1 MILGPPRR
9 QVKVPAGAGHMRFC
23 FRVPP
28 CAPLENGFGKPI
40 SADPGQDMS
49 RTRSPQQFTH
59 FTSHVEREA
68 SMSRAVPAQKRTWR
82 TGTAPG
88 IFPVLGHGIALYR
101 RPLAFLNSLPAHG
114 DLVEIR
120 LGPQHAWMVCHPEL
134 THEVLMDPHTF
145 DKGGP
150 LYDRL
155 GKLMGDG
162 LVTCRQPAHRNKRRL
177 LQPGFRPSYV
187 AHYTDLVTE
196 EAEAVCQA
204 WPAGRTVPVTEAMMT
219 LTTRVISRVL
229 LSDSLD
235 DTTTAE
241 VRDCLTDVVRG
252 LFVRTVVPIDALF
265 RLPTPA
271 NRRYRHAL
279 SRLHAVIDAAIAE
292 RRRGADRD
300 DVLGTLLTAARGDG
314 EAAAI
319 TDQEVHDHLI
329 TLLLTGVEAPAL
341 CLADAFSLL
350 ARHPEAERRLHAE
363 LDAVLPGGR
372 RPGPEDLPHLVYT
385 RCVVSETLRH
395 SSPGWLF
402 TRVATRDT
410 ELAGSRLPEGATVLY
425 SPYLLHHDPT
435 SFPDPE
441 RFDPDRW
448 LPGKPTTEQRRALMP
463 FSAGNRKCLGD
474 EFAMVEATLALATL
488 AGRRRLRHLP
498 GYVERAPR
506 PAITLGPRSLVMA
519 CEARSP
525 MPSGASDSRTAG
537 DPVVDNA

>member
-1 MILGPPRR
+1 
-9 QVKVPAGAGHMRFC
+9 
-23 FRVPP
+23 
-28 CAPLENGFGKPI
+28 
-40 SADPGQDMS
+40 
-49 RTRSPQQFTH
+49 
-59 FTSHVEREA
+59 
-68 SMSRAVPAQKRTWR
+68 MSRAMPEQKRTWT

-88 IFPVLGHGIALYR
+88 IFPLLGHGIAFYR

-120 LGPQHAWMVCHPEL
+120 LGPQRAWMVCHPEL

-162 LVTCRQPAHRNKRRL
+162 LVTCRQPTHRDKRRL
-177 LQPGFRPSYV
+177 LQPGFRPSHV
-187 AHYTDLVTE
+187 ADYTALITE
-196 EAEAVCQA
+196 EAEAVCEA
-204 WPAGRTVPVTEAMMT
+204 WPTGQEVPVTEAMMA

-235 DTTTAE
+235 APTTAE

-271 NRRYRHAL
+271 NRRYRRAL
-279 SRLHAVIDAAIAE
+279 SRLHTIIDTVIAE
-292 RRRGADRD
+292 RRRGPDRD
-300 DVLGTLLTAARGDG
+300 DVLGTLLAAAHGDG
-314 EAAAI
+314 GAAAI

-372 RPGPEDLPHLVYT
+372 PPGPGDLPYLVYT
-385 RCVVSETLRH
+385 RCVISETLRH
-395 SSPGWLF
+395 SSPGWIF
-402 TRVATRDT
+402 TRVATRET
-410 ELAGSRLPEGATVLY
+410 ELAGCRLPAGATVLY
-425 SPYLLHHDPT
+425 SPYLLHHDPS

-441 RFDPDRW
+441 RFDPNRW
-448 LPGKPTTEQRRALMP
+448 LPGKPTAEQRRAMMP

-498 GYVERAPR
+498 GYAPQKSR

-519 CEARSP
+519 CEARSR
-525 MPSGASDSRTAG
+525 MPSGAPSSNGSPAPRAATAPRAADSRTAG
-537 DPVVDNA
+537 DRGVDNA

>member
-1 MILGPPRR
+1 
-9 QVKVPAGAGHMRFC
+9 
-23 FRVPP
+23 
-28 CAPLENGFGKPI
+28 
-40 SADPGQDMS
+40 
-49 RTRSPQQFTH
+49 
-59 FTSHVEREA
+59 
-68 SMSRAVPAQKRTWR
+68 MSRAVSEQKRTWT

-88 IFPVLGHGIALYR
+88 IFPLLGHGIAFYR

-120 LGPQHAWMVCHPEL
+120 LGPQRAWMVCHPEL
-134 THEVLMDPHTF
+134 AHEVLMDPHTF

-162 LVTCRQPAHRNKRRL
+162 LVTCRQPAHRDKRRL
-177 LQPGFRPSYV
+177 LQPAFRPSHV
-187 AHYTDLVTE
+187 AVYTDLITE
-196 EAEAVCQA
+196 EADAVCATWQ
-204 WPAGRTVPVTEAMMT
+204 AGRTVPVTEAMMG

-235 DTTTAE
+235 DTTAAE

-271 NRRYRHAL
+271 NRRYRRAL
-279 SRLHAVIDAAIAE
+279 ARLHAIIGTVIAE

-300 DVLGTLLTAARGDG
+300 DVLGTLLAATRGDG
-314 EAAAI
+314 EAKAI
-319 TDQEVHDHLI
+319 TGQEVHDHLI
-329 TLLLTGVEAPAL
+329 TLLLTGAETQAL
-341 CLADAFSLL
+341 SLAAAFSLL

-363 LDAVLPGGR
+363 LDSVLAEGR
-372 RPGPEDLPHLVYT
+372 RPGPDDLPHLVYT

-410 ELAGSRLPEGATVLY
+410 ELAGCRLPAGAAVLY
-425 SPYLLHHDPT
+425 SPYLLHHDPA

-448 LPGKPTTEQRRALMP
+448 LPGRPTVGQRRAMMP
-463 FSAGNRKCLGD
+463 FSAGGRKCLGD
-474 EFAMVEATLALATL
+474 EFAMVEAVLALATL

-498 GYVERAPR
+498 GYVERPPR
-506 PAITLGPRSLVMA
+506 PGITMGPRALVMA
-519 CEARSP
+519 CEARARATGAP
-525 MPSGASDSRTAG
+525 RPSEPRTAG
-537 DPVVDNA
+537 DHHVGNA

>member
-1 MILGPPRR
+1 
-9 QVKVPAGAGHMRFC
+9 
-23 FRVPP
+23 
-28 CAPLENGFGKPI
+28 
-40 SADPGQDMS
+40 
-49 RTRSPQQFTH
+49 
-59 FTSHVEREA
+59 
-68 SMSRAVPAQKRTWR
+68 MSRAVPEQKRVWR

-88 IFPVLGHGIALYR
+88 IFPLLGHGIAFYR

-120 LGPQHAWMVCHPEL
+120 LGPQRAWMVCHPEL
-134 THEVLMDPHTF
+134 VHEVLMDPHTF

-162 LVTCRQPAHRNKRRL
+162 LVTCRQATHRNKRAL
-177 LQPGFRPSYV
+177 LQPGFRPSHV
-187 AHYTDLVTE
+187 VHYTDLVTE
-196 EAEAVCQA
+196 EAESVCETWQT
-204 WPAGRTVPVTEAMMT
+204 GRTVPVTEAMTT

-241 VRDCLTDVVRG
+241 VRECLTDVVRG
-252 LFVRTVVPIDALF
+252 LFVRTVVPVDALF

-271 NRRYRHAL
+271 NRRYRRAL
-279 SRLHAVIDAAIAE
+279 SRLHAIIDAVIAE
-292 RRRGADRD
+292 RRRGPDRD

-314 EAAAI
+314 EMAAI

-329 TLLLTGVEAPAL
+329 TLLLTGVETQAL
-341 CLADAFSLL
+341 ALAGTFSLL
-350 ARHPEAERRLHAE
+350 ARHPAAERRLHAE
-363 LDAVLPGGR
+363 LDSVLADGR
-372 RPGPEDLPHLVYT
+372 RPGPDDLPHLVYT

-402 TRVATRDT
+402 TRVTTRET
-410 ELAGSRLPEGATVLY
+410 ELAGCRLPEGAAVLY
-425 SPYLLHHDPT
+425 SPYLLHHDPS

-448 LPGKPTTEQRRALMP
+448 LPGQPTAGQRRAMMP

-474 EFAMVEATLALATL
+474 EFAMVEATLALATI
-488 AGRRRLRHLP
+488 ARRRRLRHLP
-498 GYVERAPR
+498 GYVDQKPR
-506 PAITLGPRSLVMA
+506 PGITMGPRSLVMT
-519 CEARSP
+519 CEPRSR
-525 MPSGASDSRTAG
+525 MHSAASLTPRAAAAQRTPDSRTAG
-537 DPVVDNA
+537 DHIVDNT